1 MEERPWREE
10 WDVQA
15 DDWLALT
22 TDDPFYALF
31 NEPEFL
37 ESVPPPRALTLD
49 AGCGEGRLG
58 RALAAKG
65 HHVVGVD
72 GSPRLARLAAGHA
85 TPIPVTAGDL
95 TRLPVASGIADLV
108 VCFMV
113 LMDVEDLDRTVA
125 ELARALTPG
134 GVLCAAILHPIL
146 TSGLF
151 APDDPYGTFLMG
163 QYLRSMRHVI
173 EVGRPNGQ
181 SFPLRLAHRPIAD
194 YSRAFE
200 RAGLAL
206 TAIREPRPSD
216 ELCTAQPGFAKYQRV
231 PQFLHLSARRV
242 GDGGLC

>member
-1 MEERPWREE
+1 MGERSWREE
-10 WDVQA
+10 WDGQA
-15 DDWLALT
+15 DDWAELT
-22 TDDPFYALF
+22 TDDPFYEQF

-37 ESVPPPRALTLD
+37 ELVPPPRALTLD

-58 RALAAKG
+58 RALTARG

-72 GSPRLARLAAGHA
+72 GSPNLARLAVQHA
-85 TPIPVTAGDL
+85 THVPAIAGDL
-95 TRLPVASGIADLV
+95 TRLPVASGVADLV

-125 ELARALTPG
+125 ELARALGPG

-151 APDDPYGTFLMG
+151 APEDPNGTFLMG
-163 QYLRSMRHVI
+163 EYLRPMRHVI

-181 SFPLRLAHRPIAD
+181 SFPLRLAHRPITG

-216 ELCTAQPGFAKYQRV
+216 ELCAVHPEFGKYRRV
-231 PQFLHLSARRV
+231 PQFLHLCARRV
-242 GDGGLC
+242 GGDGLC